1 MSATSTATELPA
13 VAAPPRVPD
22 ALRSA
27 FYIGVREVRNVLRA
41 PADFLPGLFIPV
53 FFYFIQVG
61 SLSKFAAQYGLTN
74 YKGFQFPI
82 GLLFAA
88 SNGGSGLNMVMDIES
103 GYFDK
108 LLLTPVNRLALL
120 LGAMGADLCRIFVQ
134 CTFVT
139 VLALAAGLRFE
150 TGVAGA
156 VVLILIASLW
166 GLAYSAI
173 GFAIA
178 LKTGSPAA
186 TQSAW
191 VIFFPLIFLA
201 PSFAPLSALSGW
213 LRGAAS
219 GNPVTY
225 LLQGMRALS
234 MNGWIAHD
242 IGVGLLAI
250 AIVGALTVTLAFRG
264 LLSRVR

>member
-1 MSATSTATELPA
+1 MTATATELA
-13 VAAPPRVPD
+13 SAPPRASGAPE

-27 FYIGVREVRNVLRA
+27 FYIGKREVRNVLRA

-61 SLSKFAAQYGLTN
+61 SLSKFATGFGLHN
-74 YKGFQFPI
+74 YKAFQLPI

-120 LGAMGADLCRIFVQ
+120 IGAMGADLCRIFVQ
-134 CTFVT
+134 NTFVM
-139 VLALAAGLRFE
+139 VLALAAGLEFK
-150 TGVAGA
+150 TGIAGA
-156 VVLILIASLW
+156 AVLVIIASVW

-173 GFAIA
+173 GFGIA

-201 PSFAPLSALSGW
+201 PSFAPLNALSGW
-213 LRGAAS
+213 LRGAARA
-219 GNPVTY
+219 NPVTY

-234 MNGWIAHD
+234 MEGWVAHD
-242 IGVGLLAI
+242 IFVGLIAI
-250 AIVGALTVTLAFRG
+250 AAVGAFTLTLAFRG

>member
-1 MSATSTATELPA
+1 VTATTTELT
-13 VAAPPRVPD
+13 AAPVRAPGVPE
-22 ALRSA
+22 ALRAA
-27 FYIGVREVRNVLRA
+27 FYIGKREVRNVLRA

-61 SLSKFAAQYGLTN
+61 SLSKFAAGFGLNN
-74 YKGFQFPI
+74 YKAFQLPI

-108 LLLTPVNRLALL
+108 LLLTPVNRMALL

-134 CTFVT
+134 SAFVM
-139 VLALAAGLRFE
+139 VLALAAGLHFA
-150 TGVAGA
+150 TGIAGA
-156 VVLILIASLW
+156 AVLVVIASLW
-166 GLAYSAI
+166 GMAYSAI
-173 GFAIA
+173 GFGIA

-191 VIFFPLIFLA
+191 VIFFPLIFIA
-201 PSFAPLSALSGW
+201 PSFAPLNALSGW
-213 LRGAAS
+213 LRTAARA
-219 GNPVTY
+219 NPVTY

-234 MNGWIAHD
+234 MKGWVAHD
-242 IGVGLLAI
+242 LFVGLIAI
-250 AIVGALTVTLAFRG
+250 AIVGALTMTLAFRG